1 MNNFDPKKE
10 LARQRAL
17 ARLERNKQIRERTR
31 ELRNQKH
38 PPRLRRQFKP
48 KRADGRRN
56 NRGNASSMHA
66 APRCARLNNS
76 GAPCGAPAERGS
88 MFCHRHNNPNAY
100 AFQVQKHGRRC
111 SAISISGGG
120 PCKNPAAKGFTV
132 CWQHGAKAELTRR
145 AIVAAGD
152 TPMAYAAR
160 KRKQAAHRA
169 RAAQYRSGEREAA
182 KESWPRFLKR
192 QQREAQAEQRRS
204 ASYDDFREQRAP
216 AMRPLRPLYPA

>member
-48 KRADGRRN
+48 RCPDGRRN
-56 NRGNASSMHA
+56 NRGNAPSMHA
-66 APRCARLNNS
+66 ARRCAGLNNS
-76 GAPCGAPAERGS
+76 GAPCGSPAERGS

-111 SAISISGGG
+111 SANSISGSG
-120 PCKNPAAKGFTV
+120 PCKNPATKGFTV

-152 TPMAYAAR
+152 TPKAHAAR

-169 RAAQYRSGEREAA
+169 RAAEYRSGERVAA
-182 KESWPRFLKR
+182 KESFARAELRWA
-192 QQREAQAEQRRS
+192 REARQRS
-204 ASYDDFREQRAP
+204 TMYDDFSERSSPPAP
-216 AMRPLRPLYPA
+216 RLKPLYPA